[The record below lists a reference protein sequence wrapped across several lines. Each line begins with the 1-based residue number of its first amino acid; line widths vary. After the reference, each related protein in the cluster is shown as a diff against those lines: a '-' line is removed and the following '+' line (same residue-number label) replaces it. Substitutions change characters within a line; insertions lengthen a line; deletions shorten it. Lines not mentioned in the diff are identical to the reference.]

1 MSNCF
6 FFEREVK
13 PRHAIRDTR
22 YAHQNESVMPF
33 SIKTELERLDL
44 FTKKKVVENLDALHA
59 CSELGYRSVEIRDD
73 SRLAFNW
80 ALGAVRAPVC
90 EILEEMS
97 FIQFLSYQ
105 TNYHQFLQEFMKKAA
120 TCIRETTSPKLD
132 WTTTWH
138 IVRSFAPDLCK
149 YEFLEKLDG
158 GIPEFS
164 SS

>member
-1 MSNCF
+1 
-6 FFEREVK
+6 
-13 PRHAIRDTR
+13 
-22 YAHQNESVMPF
+22 MPF
-33 SIKTELERLDL
+33 SIYTELERLDPT
-44 FTKKKVVENLDALHA
+44 TKKKVVENLDALYA

-80 ALGAVRAPVC
+80 ATGAVRAPVC
-90 EILEEMS
+90 QILEEMS
-97 FIQFLSYQ
+97 FIQFLSDQ
-105 TNYHQFLQEFMKKAA
+105 TNYQQFLQEFMKKAA
-120 TCIRETTSPKLD
+120 AFIRDTTSPKLD

-149 YEFLEKLDG
+149 YEFVEKING